1 MKNKSL
7 LWLFALILVL
17 SAFLAACGGD
27 DGGSTSED
35 PADTETEE
43 GTEEETEEGTEG
55 EAQTGGTLV
64 YGLDAPPEGLFS
76 SAFYGIATD
85 AEVIAIFDEPL
96 IDYNENL
103 EPVPNV
109 ASWETEDNKVFNFTF
124 EEGVM
129 WHNGE
134 ELTVNDWVFAL
145 ETLADPD
152 YEGPRYSNVQTIE
165 GAEAFRA
172 GEADSISGI
181 EVVSDYEITITFDQ
195 ARVNNLT
202 NLWAYPLPAAAFE
215 GIAVADM
222 ASSDPVISTPIGF
235 GPFKVDNIVAGESV
249 EFSKNEDYWNGDVN
263 LDKIVLRVIDNSS
276 VVGALQNGDI
286 DMISIQPVSGPE
298 VEPLE
303 NVEVI
308 TYPGLSYYYVGIKLG
323 KFDNESQTITEELP
337 KYQDKQVR
345 QAMMYA
351 LNRQEWVDAFF
362 FGYGTVVNAPVPS
375 SHWNAADNSELNTY
389 EYDPEKAMTLLD
401 EAGYVDQDGDGFR
414 EDPNGDEFVVKFS
427 HYATGNPTFESRA
440 QAITQY
446 WEEVGLKTELEMVE
460 VNLYYEMVEKDDAS
474 IETFFG
480 GWGTGADPDPSGLW
494 KSDQLWNY
502 PRYNNPESDQLLDDA
517 LDIEIVGTDQD
528 ARTDLYVEWQKIV
541 NEDLPMLYIAELQ
554 EIVAL
559 SNRVG
564 GVEYDVSGQNNPAEW
579 FVTE

>member
-1 MKNKSL
+1 MKKNKSL

-27 DGGSTSED
+27 DGDTTSED
-35 PADTETEE
+35 PTDTEETDTDTEDAA
-43 GTEEETEEGTEG
+43 EG
-55 EAQTGGTLV
+55 EPQTGGTLV
-64 YGLDAPPEGLFS
+64 YGIDAPPEGLFS

-85 AEVIAIFDEPL
+85 FEVIDLFDEAL
-96 IDYNENL
+96 ISYNENL
-103 EPVPNV
+103 EPEPNV

-152 YEGPRYSNVQTIE
+152 YEGPRYANVQTIE
-165 GAEAFRA
+165 GAEAYRA

-181 EVVSDYEITITFDQ
+181 EVVSDYEITITFDK

-202 NLWAYPLPAAAFE
+202 NLWAYPLPEAAFE
-215 GIAVADM
+215 GIEVADM
-222 ASSDPVISTPIGF
+222 ASSDPVISTPIGI
-235 GPFKVDNIVAGESV
+235 GPFKVDSIVAGESV

-263 LDKIVLRVIDNSS
+263 LDKIVVRVIDNSS
-276 VVGALQNGDI
+276 VVGALQNGDV
-286 DMISIQPVSGPE
+286 DMISLQPVSGPE

-303 NVEVI
+303 NVEI
-308 TYPGLSYYYVGIKLG
+308 TTYPGLSYYYVGFKLG
-323 KFDNESQTITEELP
+323 KFDSESQEIVEELP
-337 KYQDKQVR
+337 KYQDKELR

-362 FGYGTVVNAPVPS
+362 FGYANVVNAPVPS

-389 EYDPEKAMTLLD
+389 EYDPEKAMEMLD
-401 EAGYVDQDGDGFR
+401 AAGYVDTNDDGFR

-446 WEEVGLKTELEMVE
+446 WEAVGLKTELEMVE
-460 VNLYYEMVEKDDAS
+460 VNLYYEMIEKDDAS

-480 GWGTGADPDPSGLW
+480 GWGTGTDPDPTATW

-502 PRYNNPESDQLLDDA
+502 TRYNNPESDQLLDDA
-517 LDIEIVGTDQD
+517 LDIEVVGTDQE
-528 ARTDLYVEWQKIV
+528 ARKELYVEWQKLL
-541 NEDLPMLYIAELQ
+541 NEEVPMLYIAELE

-559 SNRVG
+559 NNRVG
-564 GVEYDVSGQNNPAEW
+564 GVEYDVSGQNSPAQW